1 MTRSTI
7 GSSRSTIG
15 NRGNNAGRCRADGRP
30 ERSREAAVR
39 HRRSR
44 RQIQRRPFDNLCLSG
59 LFGST
64 GRTFAPPADRSCT
77 RERSSPSV
85 ADHDRQTGRAPPRP
99 HSAGYWPHRRGN
111 VRTTGPR
118 ASSGPRAGAVT
129 KPRPVRASPM
139 PPPHLDRRR
148 RIDHHCAF
156 ANQNLKKR
164 ARKRMNKLPGF
175 GLIERARAL
184 QPLIAR
190 EADEIERTRR
200 LTEPVVSALIE
211 NGLYRVLL
219 PQSLGA
225 TEAPPK
231 LFMQVLE
238 EIAKADTSTAWC
250 LGQCSVCAMTAAYLD
265 PDAAHEI
272 FNAPPGILAW
282 GAIAHEVQAV
292 PGGYRANARWDFASG
307 SRQASWLGAHVRIV
321 EADGTRRRKPD
332 GSPEIRTILFPVSSA
347 TMYDVW
353 DVIGLK
359 GTGTD
364 SYSVDNLFIP
374 EKFTALRDDPTALR
388 EKGPLYRLTTNM
400 VFSMGFAAVS
410 VGVARATLDA
420 AVGRNE
426 ASLRAAR
433 AYLYATA
440 TEVWRDLTRTGNFT
454 DDHRAALRLAS
465 TWTIHQA
472 ASVVDAAYN
481 MAGVGAVFSANKFE
495 RRFRDMHAIAQQTQ
509 ARDAHYEDV
518 GKMILT
524 ADPGTSAHNA
534 Q

>member
-1 MTRSTI
+1 
-7 GSSRSTIG
+7 
-15 NRGNNAGRCRADGRP
+15 
-30 ERSREAAVR
+30 
-39 HRRSR
+39 
-44 RQIQRRPFDNLCLSG
+44 
-59 LFGST
+59 
-64 GRTFAPPADRSCT
+64 
-77 RERSSPSV
+77 
-85 ADHDRQTGRAPPRP
+85 
-99 HSAGYWPHRRGN
+99 
-111 VRTTGPR
+111 
-118 ASSGPRAGAVT
+118 
-129 KPRPVRASPM
+129 
-139 PPPHLDRRR
+139 
-148 RIDHHCAF
+148 
-156 ANQNLKKR
+156 
-164 ARKRMNKLPGF
+164 MNKLPGF

-184 QPLIAR
+184 QPLIMR

-219 PQSLGA
+219 PQSLGG
-225 TEAPPK
+225 TEAPPEI
-231 LFMQVLE
+231 FMQMLE
-238 EIAKADTSTAWC
+238 EVAKADASTAWC

-265 PDAAHEI
+265 PDAANEI

-321 EADGTRRRKPD
+321 EADGTRRLKPN
-332 GSPEIRTILFPVSSA
+332 GAPEVRTILFPLASA

-353 DVIGLK
+353 DVIGLN

-400 VFSMGFAAVS
+400 VFGLGFAAVS

-420 AVGRNE
+420 AVDLARSKTPAGLKKMHENNAVQGTIGRNE

-472 ASVVDAAYN
+472 ASVVDAAYH
-481 MAGVGAVFSANKFE
+481 MAGATAVFSANKFE
-495 RRFRDMHAIAQQTQ
+495 RRFRDMHAIAQQIQ
-509 ARDAHYEDV
+509 ARDTHYEDV

-524 ADPGTSAHNA
+524 ADPGTSTHNA